1 MGKPSFPAERR
12 RRLWCAIRAGDN
24 LEEAAAAAGGS
35 LKWARY
41 VVRQCGGVNPEPI
54 AEPEGRYL
62 SFDEREEIMR
72 LRAAGRGVRAI
83 GREIGRDPSTISRE
97 LKRGSG
103 TRGYKASVAQ
113 AWRRPGPSGAAG
125 GEAGHQPAAAARGAG
140 PAAERHDSPEQIAG
154 RLKVDFPDEP
164 EMWVSPET
172 IYQSLYIQSR
182 GGLKRELTA
191 HLRTGR
197 YDAQAAPSRG

>member
-24 LEEAAAAAGGS
+24 LEDAAAAAGGS

-83 GREIGRDPSTISRE
+83 GREIGRDPGTISRE
-97 LKRGSG
+97 LRRGTG

-113 AWRRPGPSGAAG
+113 AGVDRGRRGPR
-125 GEAGHQPAAAARGAG
+125 AARLATNLPLRREVQARSSGTRVRSRSLADSRSTSPTNRRCG
-140 PAAERHDSPEQIAG
+140 CHPRRSTSRCTSSRAAD
-154 RLKVDFPDEP
+154 
-164 EMWVSPET
+164 
-172 IYQSLYIQSR
+172 
-182 GGLKRELTA
+182 
-191 HLRTGR
+191 
-197 YDAQAAPSRG
+197 